1 MLCVMLTDLL
11 ACSVGIPLKTA
22 SSATFFNFSP
32 KTGTPI
38 TSVMVVGKTERDK
51 KSLIQKESMI
61 IMVVPGGTRN
71 IRQMHHN
78 LQGCCLNF
86 LKVSTFCS

>member
-1 MLCVMLTDLL
+1 MLCGMLTDLL

-38 TSVMVVGKTERDK
+38 TSVIVVGKTERDK
-51 KSLIQKESMI
+51 KSVIYK
-61 IMVVPGGTRN
+61 
-71 IRQMHHN
+71 
-78 LQGCCLNF
+78 
-86 LKVSTFCS
+86 